1 MQIVR
6 GEHSYVV
13 WPKSKLYY
21 LIIRI
26 NNEPILTS
34 TLAAGI
40 VQHTLVRESGE
51 DEGGEEETT
60 GATSSVTS
68 TAQVEILLFHCT

>member
-1 MQIVR
+1 MLS
-6 GEHSYVV
+6 G
-13 WPKSKLYY
+13 LNY

-51 DEGGEEETT
+51 GEEEMT
-60 GATSSVTS
+60 GATSFVTS